1 MLECIDQSLH
11 QHDLLFDPR
20 YKVQGIKQKIML
32 VQATC
37 SALASYQVTR
47 EKKMKVAEQQARAK
61 ENYKS
66 VRLSP
71 LLSVICFVFIFTGRA
86 TPPPAGS
93 DGSMDKWRGDTRH
106 LVQSG
111 PRAAS

>member
-86 TPPPAGS
+86 TPPPC
-93 DGSMDKWRGDTRH
+93 RF
-106 LVQSG
+106 
-111 PRAAS
+111 